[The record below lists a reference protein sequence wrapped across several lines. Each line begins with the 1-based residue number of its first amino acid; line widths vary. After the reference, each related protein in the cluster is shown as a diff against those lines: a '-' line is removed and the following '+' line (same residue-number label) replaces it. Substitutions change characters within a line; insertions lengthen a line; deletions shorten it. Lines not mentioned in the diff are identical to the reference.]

1 LLNDIEFINGFSV
14 ELSDDYRLAKSYVRD
29 IPTQALVYIRSFTH
43 KLAAQLA
50 VQHDVTFTSANL
62 YDRIE
67 QLNLRRVIDVAA
79 VRALHRLR
87 SDGNRGAHPEK
98 YHLTQTQLVS
108 IAEKSIHQILQI
120 IAKLYPSLH
129 QGAAPRY
136 QFEAFDSYAGRDL
149 CYRAVMKNDPEAQYL
164 VGMSLKAKG
173 LMLQEQERALA
184 QTTDG
189 SLLANSNS
197 HSSSASSRS
206 TSSSS
211 NSAESNTPSLISTT
225 VEQTSADVFAQAA
238 HWFHIASV
246 HHQAALFEHGVSLL
260 HGYSGAANPATGEA
274 FIAQAAAKGIV
285 NAQALLGFF
294 YLVGSDQFEVDI
306 NQAETL
312 LTLAANAEDAEAMS
326 NLGVLFYQNQQFEQ
340 AYLWVNKA
348 AQTGYPHAQ
357 YHLALMLEQGEG
369 CQVDIA
375 TSQQWMQ
382 EAAEQGQ
389 LDAMLRCGSDILHDD
404 GASQQQLNI
413 AEHYLHEVIK
423 YGRNVTAM
431 IELSVALADG
441 ILGRI
446 DVVQAAYLLQQAN
459 LHANEIQRQ
468 VIEPLWQSLLMQI
481 DSVIA
486 LNPTEDELATLQQA
500 KCLLA

>member
-1 LLNDIEFINGFSV
+1 LLNDIEFINGFST

-50 VQHDVTFTSANL
+50 VQHGVTFTSANL

-67 QLNLRRVIDVAA
+67 QLNQRRVIDVAA

-98 YHLTQTQLVS
+98 YHLTQTQLVN
-108 IAEKSIHQILQI
+108 IAEKSIHQILQLI
-120 IAKLYPSLH
+120 EKLYPSLH
-129 QGAAPRY
+129 PGVAPHY
-136 QFEAFDSYAGRDL
+136 QFEAFDSFAGRDL

-164 VGMSLKAKG
+164 VGMSLKVKG

-184 QTTDG
+184 HTTDD
-189 SLLANSNS
+189 SLLAS
-197 HSSSASSRS
+197 SSSASSSS
-206 TSSSS
+206 TSSSSNSNS
-211 NSAESNTPSLISTT
+211 NSAESNTPSPISTT

-238 HWFHIASV
+238 HWFHIASA

-260 HGYSGAANPATGEA
+260 HGYSGAENPATGEA
-274 FIAQAAAKGIV
+274 FIAQAAAQGIV

-389 LDAMLRCGSDILHDD
+389 LDAMLRCSSDILHDD
-404 GASQQQLNI
+404 DASQEQLNI

>member
-1 LLNDIEFINGFSV
+1 MLNDIEFINGFST

-50 VQHDVTFTSANL
+50 VQHGVTFTSANL

-67 QLNLRRVIDVAA
+67 QLNQRRVIDVAA

-98 YHLTQTQLVS
+98 YHLTQTQLVN
-108 IAEKSIHQILQI
+108 IAEKSIHQILQVI
-120 IAKLYPSLH
+120 EKLYPSLH
-129 QGAAPRY
+129 PGVAPHY
-136 QFEAFDSYAGRDL
+136 QFEAFDSFAGRDL

-164 VGMSLKAKG
+164 VGMSLKVKG

-184 QTTDG
+184 HTTDD
-189 SLLANSNS
+189 SLLAS
-197 HSSSASSRS
+197 SSSASSSS
-206 TSSSS
+206 TSSSSNS
-211 NSAESNTPSLISTT
+211 NSAESNTPSPISTM

-238 HWFHIASV
+238 HWFHIASA

-260 HGYSGAANPATGEA
+260 HGYSGAENPATGEA
-274 FIAQAAAKGIV
+274 FIAQAAAQGIV

-389 LDAMLRCGSDILHDD
+389 LDAMLRCSSDILHDD
-404 GASQQQLNI
+404 DASQQQLNI
-413 AEHYLHEVIK
+413 AEHFLHEVIK

>member
-1 LLNDIEFINGFSV
+1 LLNDIEFINGFSA

-50 VQHDVTFTSANL
+50 VQHGVTFTSANL

-67 QLNLRRVIDVAA
+67 QLNQRRVIDVAA

-98 YHLTQTQLVS
+98 YHLTQTQLVN

-120 IAKLYPSLH
+120 IEKLYPSLH
-129 QGAAPRY
+129 PGVAPHY
-136 QFEAFDSYAGRDL
+136 QFEAFDSFAGRDL

-164 VGMSLKAKG
+164 VGMSLKVKG

-184 QTTDG
+184 HTTDD
-189 SLLANSNS
+189 SLLAS
-197 HSSSASSRS
+197 SSSASSSS
-206 TSSSS
+206 TSSSSNS
-211 NSAESNTPSLISTT
+211 NSAESNTPSPISTT

-238 HWFHIASV
+238 HWFHIASA

-260 HGYSGAANPATGEA
+260 HGYSGVENPATGEA
-274 FIAQAAAKGIV
+274 FIAQAAAQGIV

-389 LDAMLRCGSDILHDD
+389 LDAMLRCSSDILHDD
-404 GASQQQLNI
+404 DASQEQLNI

-459 LHANEIQRQ
+459 LHANEIRRQ

-486 LNPTEDELATLQQA
+486 LNPTEDELTTLQQA